1 MITLLIIMCIIF
13 LLSNVGM
20 YRIMKQ
26 QEECTQYW
34 YDEYTQLR
42 KDYFKLF
49 EKVVEQEE
57 WLNKTL

>member
-1 MITLLIIMCIIF
+1 
-13 LLSNVGM
+13 M

-26 QEECTQYW
+26 QEEYTQYW